1 MLFKKIVFS
10 NIMSRFTF
18 KVLIVLL
25 SLGLNS
31 CKWFESKEA
40 ITERIIKQ
48 DMQTIDWNQI
58 DRYPLF
64 ANCDESAAKLSQE
77 RCFVIELQEH
87 FKLIIEEIKLNYP
100 QQLTDLNAVVFE
112 VDVHGKLKALEVLY
126 HDQNELPILDSII
139 QLGLDKIP
147 PLYPAIKRGVPVSV
161 TYKMPF
167 KVAVK
172 Q

>member
-25 SLGLNS
+25 SFTINS

-40 ITERIIKQ
+40 ITDRIIKQ

-64 ANCDESAAKLSQE
+64 ANCDEAASKVSQQ
-77 RCFVIELQEH
+77 RCFALELQLRVAPIIENIKQNYTKELTELKAIVIEV
-87 FKLIIEEIKLNYP
+87 
-100 QQLTDLNAVVFE
+100 DL
-112 VDVHGKLKALEVLY
+112 HGKLNLKEVEY
-126 HDQNELPILDSII
+126 GDYKMNSALDSVI
-139 QLGLDKIP
+139 QIGLHQIEA
-147 PLYPAIKRGVPVSV
+147 LYPAIKRGVPVSV
-161 TYKMPF
+161 VYKMPF